1 MGCARDH
8 SSQQFC
14 NLRTVNL
21 KVLLNL
27 LKYKR
32 LQLTRENSLMIAIN
46 IFVFYNV
53 EVYTHFLRKKILLS
67 AIKVCLFE
75 KC

>member
-8 SSQQFC
+8 SSRQFC

-32 LQLTRENSLMIAIN
+32 LKLTRENSLMIAIN

>member
-8 SSQQFC
+8 SSRQFC

-32 LQLTRENSLMIAIN
+32 LQLTRENSLMIAFN

-53 EVYTHFLRKKILLS
+53 EVYTHFLRIKILLS